1 MPKFVNA
8 CLAVSCLAIPSTAYA
23 GAWPAEKGESYQKLA
38 FNIFDTDERF
48 GDELPEFEN
57 FQDFNLT
64 YYAEF
69 GVDEDVTLIVSVPY
83 KDLENTS
90 AGVTTRNSGLGDV
103 DLGVKYNL
111 SDGPFVV
118 SVQALTKLPFLY
130 SENADLPIGNGQVDV
145 EGRFLVG
152 RSLGKLGYFG
162 AEAGY
167 RYRAEEPV
175 DEFRYLIE
183 YGFDLSNEVYVRA
196 KLDGQVAL
204 GDANIVDAA
213 NPANPALPLAFDL
226 GKLETT
232 AGWKVSDKFT
242 VEFTATQNLY
252 GSNTLRGTNFQF
264 ALVAQL

>member
-8 CLAVSCLAIPSTAYA
+8 CLAVSCFVIPSTAYA
-23 GAWPAEKGESYQKLA
+23 GAWPANEGESYQRLS
-38 FNIFDTDERF
+38 FNFFETDERF

-64 YYAEF
+64 YYSEW
-69 GVDEDVTLIVSVPY
+69 GIDEDVTLIVSVPY

-90 AGVTTRNSGLGDV
+90 AGVTTSNSGFGDV
-103 DLGVKYNL
+103 DLGAKYNL

-130 SENADLPIGNGQVDV
+130 SENADLPIGNGQIDV

-152 RSLGKLGYFG
+152 RSLGKFGYFG

-183 YGFDLSNEVYVRA
+183 YGFDLSKDVYVRA
-196 KLDGQVAL
+196 KLDGQIAL
-204 GDANIVDAA
+204 GEANVVDAA
-213 NPANPALPLAFDL
+213 NPANPALPLAFDI

-232 AGWKVSDKFT
+232 AGWKIDDTFLI
-242 VEFTATQNLY
+242 EATATQNLY
-252 GSNTLRGTNFQF
+252 GSNTLRGTNFQI